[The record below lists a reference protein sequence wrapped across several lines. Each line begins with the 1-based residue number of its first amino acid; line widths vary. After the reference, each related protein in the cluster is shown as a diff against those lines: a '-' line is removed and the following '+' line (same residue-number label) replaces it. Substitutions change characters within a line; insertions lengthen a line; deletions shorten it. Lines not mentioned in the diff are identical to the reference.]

1 MADDDRRDAGA
12 LSLAFREERVPVA
25 EIPEAGRERFDLL
38 FEVGKKVLSAS
49 SLDDLNQLALTLV
62 FDCVHAERGALLL
75 RDRGSGELVSRVARH
90 RGRGALPASELRVPR
105 SIVDEVVSGRL
116 GILTSDAVHD
126 PRFEARQS
134 IRISNI
140 RSALCAP
147 LWDGEDVLGVVY
159 LDSRVRTYAFTREDL
174 VLLNAIANLIAI
186 RLKQETLY
194 DQLTRERI
202 VRSNLERYHP
212 PAVARAILA
221 RAKEPGRPEVGL
233 EERDVTILFGDV
245 KGFTPF
251 AESEPPSAVA
261 DFLGSYY
268 DTATRVMFAHGGT
281 VMEFVG
287 DSVMAIFGAPV
298 PQSDHAP
305 RAIRAGLELVRQVR
319 AAREGGAQRFGPEVR
334 VAVNSGPVVVGS
346 VGSPDRLKYAVV
358 GDPVNVAARL
368 EKLGEPGTITLG
380 EATQRELGD
389 EFACEDLGVHQL
401 RGRKVPVRA
410 YCIRC

>member
-1 MADDDRRDAGA
+1 MSNGDRRDAGN

-25 EIPEAGRERFDLL
+25 EIAEAGRERFDLL

-62 FDCVHAERGALLL
+62 FDCVRAERGALLL
-75 RDRGSGELVSRVARH
+75 RDRSTGGLVSRVARH
-90 RGRGALPASELRVPR
+90 RERGALEATELRVPR

-147 LWDGEDVLGVVY
+147 LWDGEEVLGVVY
-159 LDSRVRTYAFTREDL
+159 LDSRVHTYAFTREDL

-202 VRSNLERYHP
+202 VRSNLERYHS

-221 RAKEPGRPEVGL
+221 RAKEPGQPEVGL

-245 KGFTPF
+245 EGFTLF
-251 AESEPPSAVA
+251 AESQPPSAVA
-261 DFLGSYY
+261 DFLGRYY
-268 DTATRVMFAHGGT
+268 DIATRAMFAHGGT

-305 RAIRAGLELVRQVR
+305 RAIRAGLQLLREVRGG
-319 AAREGGAQRFGPEVR
+319 REGG
-334 VAVNSGPVVVGS
+334 
-346 VGSPDRLKYAVV
+346 
-358 GDPVNVAARL
+358 
-368 EKLGEPGTITLG
+368 
-380 EATQRELGD
+380 TQR
-389 EFACEDLGVHQL
+389 
-401 RGRKVPVRA
+401 
-410 YCIRC
+410 